1 MSNHIVAYVRALSGV
16 AAEKPPQDNDIMRD
30 DAFAY
35 RVFCVNAPVAVYSNS
50 VSESYNR
57 NYGYN
62 MRELRMTFL
71 WPLLPNGNTGK
82 GRQTFR
88 VNVAGQIA
96 RVFTNNLDLY
106 FYQPQSFTTNPL
118 PVLP

>member
-1 MSNHIVAYVRALSGV
+1 
-16 AAEKPPQDNDIMRD
+16 MRD
-30 DAFAY
+30 DSFAY
-35 RVFCVNAPVAVYSNS
+35 RLFCVNAPVAVYSNS
-50 VSESYNR
+50 VAEPYNR

-88 VNVAGQIA
+88 VNVAGKLYH
-96 RVFTNNLDLY
+96 TNDNAQPLY
-106 FYQPQSFTTNPL
+106 FYQPQSFTNAP
-118 PVLP
+118 